1 MNFTRNIDNQIY
13 SRKALAV
20 VREAYSK
27 YCTTQ
32 IVPLANGEAAVTVHI
47 KNEYFDDGR
56 QVFLEFWNYFLDISC
71 KQKIESS

>member
-1 MNFTRNIDNQIY
+1 MNFTRTIDNQIY

-20 VREAYSK
+20 VREVYGK

-32 IVPLANGEAAVTVHI
+32 IEPLANGEAAVTVHI
-47 KNEYFDDGR
+47 KTEYYGDAR